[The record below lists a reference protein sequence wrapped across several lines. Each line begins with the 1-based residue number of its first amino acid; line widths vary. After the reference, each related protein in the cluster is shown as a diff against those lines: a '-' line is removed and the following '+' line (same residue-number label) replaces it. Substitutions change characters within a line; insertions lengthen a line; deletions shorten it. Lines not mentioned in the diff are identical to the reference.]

1 MAQLAG
7 IYFCSSNS
15 GTSTLTPS
23 EAVQGLLEKVHEN
36 RTSDTLM
43 GLA

>member
-1 MAQLAG
+1 MTQLAG
-7 IYFCSSNS
+7 IYFCSSNTR
-15 GTSTLTPS
+15 TSTLTPS